1 MTFYRADIIEALDY
15 IETDVIRI
23 FDAVVDAQDDVE
35 CEIAL
40 RHLDII
46 EQEVLHVL
54 KPLR

>member
-15 IETDVIRI
+15 IEADVIRI
-23 FDAVVDAQDDVE
+23 FDAVAEAQDDVE

-40 RHLDII
+40 RHLDAI

-54 KPLR
+54 KTLR